1 MFRIHVTPKFSLLF
15 VFLAAPSTYVQYMTV
30 DMLLETL
37 DHEEPPPKTQLLLQY
52 CDQFEEHEF
61 CTVNDLLE
69 TEFFMPKDFGSLFM
83 PALHIGTSLH
93 IMRRAKEEVEYT
105 WNAFISRDH
114 L

>member
-1 MFRIHVTPKFSLLF
+1 
-15 VFLAAPSTYVQYMTV
+15 MTV

-37 DHEEPPPKTQLLLQY
+37 DHEEPPPETQLLLQY
-52 CDQFEEHEF
+52 RNQFEEHGF

-83 PALHIGTSLH
+83 PALCIGTSLC
-93 IMRRAKEEVEYT
+93 IMRCAKEEVEYT